1 MKSIPG
7 LLASLC
13 VVSGLAGQQ
22 PPDIGPPPGRLVDIG
37 GRTLHLLCSGRGSPT
52 VVLEAGASAFAIDWT
67 LVQRDVA
74 RTTRV
79 CSYDRIGFG
88 WSDPATPGSPATV
101 SKDLHDLLQK
111 AGEKPP
117 YVLVGASLGGLHVRS
132 YTADYPEQVAGMV
145 LVDPAAETRLFAMF
159 QGQAVT
165 IASLSAEQMRS
176 TIPPGWV
183 RLPPRSPQTGA
194 PFDRLP
200 PDLYAT
206 RIKLDQRLIA
216 SFPDSVSY
224 DMRVASI
231 ERDRARLARL
241 LALSQTVQHPLG
253 ARPLVVLT
261 RGIEWSQ
268 GLHEA
273 HEGLTRLSTNSRHTR
288 VEGAGHEIHLFAPA
302 AVITAIADVVGAVR
316 GDGKLRS
323 P

>member
-1 MKSIPG
+1 MKSMLG
-7 LLASLC
+7 LFASLC

-37 GRTLHLLCSGRGSPT
+37 GRTMHLLCSGSGSPT

-67 LVQRDVA
+67 LVQREVA

-88 WSDPATPGSPATV
+88 WSDPATPGSPGTV
-101 SKDLHDLLQK
+101 SKDLQALLQK

-117 YVLVGASLGGLHVRS
+117 YVLVGASLGGLHVRT

-145 LVDPAAETRLFAMF
+145 LVDPAAETRLFAMY
-159 QGQAVT
+159 QGEAVT
-165 IASLSAEQMRS
+165 IASLSASQLRS

-224 DMRVASI
+224 EMRLASV

-261 RGIEWSQ
+261 RGIEWNQ
-268 GLHEA
+268 GLHDTHA
-273 HEGLTRLSTNSRHTR
+273 GLARLSTNARHTR
-288 VEGAGHEIHLFAPA
+288 VDGAGHEIHLFVPA
-302 AVITAIADVVGAVR
+302 AVITAIADVVAAARVN
-316 GDGKLRS
+316 GKLPAR
-323 P
+323 

>member
-1 MKSIPG
+1 MKSIVG
-7 LLASLC
+7 LFASLC

-37 GRTLHLLCSGRGSPT
+37 GRTLHLLCSGSGSPT
-52 VVLEAGASAFAIDWT
+52 VVLEAGASSFAIDWT
-67 LVQRDVA
+67 LVQREVA
-74 RTTRV
+74 RSTRV

-88 WSDPATPGSPATV
+88 WSDPATPGSPSTV
-101 SKDLHDLLQK
+101 SKDLHALLQK

-117 YVLVGASLGGLHVRS
+117 YVLVGASLGGLHVRT

-159 QGQAVT
+159 QGEAVT
-165 IASLSAEQMRS
+165 IASLSAEQLRS

-183 RLPPRSPQTGA
+183 RLPPRSPQTGN

-224 DMRVASI
+224 EMRLAAV

-241 LALSQTVQHPLG
+241 LALSQTTQHPLG

-261 RGIEWSQ
+261 RGIEWNQ
-268 GLHEA
+268 GVHDTHA
-273 HEGLTRLSTNSRHTR
+273 GLARLSTSSRHTR

-302 AVITAIADVVGAVR
+302 AVITAITDVVGAVR
-316 GDGKLRS
+316 GGGKLRS